1 MAQCVVVLIVVECC
15 NMISAADTPAE
26 PDIEHDRYRN
36 GCLSV
41 NGAARDLWGILNSKS
56 GVKPIASGS
65 DIVQT

>member
-1 MAQCVVVLIVVECC
+1 
-15 NMISAADTPAE
+15 MISAADTPAE